1 MVYFSYMESL
11 RGATVVFIGRPGS
24 GKGTQSELLEA
35 ACRAAGLSAVRVTLG
50 DAGRALALKKTLI
63 GEWVNGMM
71 DSGAPFP
78 SWLAFALL
86 VEALEGSLTDK
97 EQVLILDG
105 APRRLFEAQALDEL
119 MKDIGRSLP
128 RAVHLAISP
137 EESRARLVLRG
148 REDDT
153 ESGIGRRLAW
163 FETEVVPVISYYEG
177 RCAEVV
183 GEGDPKEIHRAIV
196 SVFV

>member
-1 MVYFSYMESL
+1 M
-11 RGATVVFIGRPGS
+11 
-24 GKGTQSELLEA
+24 
-35 ACRAAGLSAVRVTLG
+35 
-50 DAGRALALKKTLI
+50 
-63 GEWVNGMM
+63 
-71 DSGAPFP
+71 
-78 SWLAFALL
+78 
-86 VEALEGSLTDK
+86 
-97 EQVLILDG
+97 DG

-128 RAVHLAISP
+128 CAVHLAISP

-177 RCAEVV
+177 RCAEVA

-196 SVFV
+196 SVFA